1 MQLATQKMFV
11 WLTMELIYAS
21 FASYIVFLEEVHK
34 TKLNQTNYFS
44 PLNNWVFATDFRNES
59 ASLKK
64 SLMSFRL
71 LLFLPSFISLTWYH

>member
-44 PLNNWVFATDFRNES
+44 PLNNWVFAT
-59 ASLKK
+59 
-64 SLMSFRL
+64 
-71 LLFLPSFISLTWYH
+71 